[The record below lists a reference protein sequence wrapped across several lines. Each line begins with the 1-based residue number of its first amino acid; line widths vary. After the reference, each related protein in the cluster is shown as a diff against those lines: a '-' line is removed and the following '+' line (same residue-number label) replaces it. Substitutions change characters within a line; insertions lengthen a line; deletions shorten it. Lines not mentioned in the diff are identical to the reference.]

1 MIHLLGAGLRWLGRH
16 LVIFLLIVLAMWAA
30 AKIYQAYQA
39 LPALRQEVALLEAEK
54 ADLDE
59 IVADRMAEARASA
72 ERIDDL
78 ERAALER
85 RLAALRAQ
93 IATARRAA
101 GSSGGLALDL
111 ARGESGAVARRLG
124 EGLRLQLMEREEG
137 AIAARLEML
146 AGDARIGSLST
157 HVARF
162 DAQAAALRQRIARI
176 ERAHPILSQA
186 EDVAI
191 LQGLDGP
198 WRDLRQTRQALGMV
212 EARRQQ
218 VSAALQ
224 AQQRAQGALAEAFAR
239 RRAAML
245 EVTSP
250 SAALEQAID
259 DKKAELSRHWGS
271 RLWGA
276 VSPLLA
282 PALWILLLV
291 VAVPPAVKAFW
302 YFVVA
307 PYAARLRPIVI
318 APDLAEDVGWARA
331 RRGAEEP
338 IPAGSGVSRR
348 VVLLPGDELIVRP
361 EFLQSSMNRAEI
373 DSVLVLSRAIPF
385 GSLATGLIGLTR
397 IRVRKREVATLSATE
412 DMFDEIG
419 LIDVPEGA
427 GLIFKPRNLIGVIQ
441 RSDRP
446 VRIRRVWRLGHLSAW
461 LRLQLRFL
469 VFEGPAT
476 LVVKGARGVA
486 LEPSRN
492 GRRIAG
498 AATLGWS
505 AGLAYSVQ
513 RSETFLAYLMGK
525 QSLFNDG
532 FEGARGIVVY
542 EEVPRAGARGLLGRG
557 LEGLGDGLLKAIGL

>member
-1 MIHLLGAGLRWLGRH
+1 MIRLLGAGLRWLGRH
-16 LVIFLLIVLAMWAA
+16 VVIFALVVLALWVA
-30 AKIYQAYQA
+30 AKIFQAYQS
-39 LPALRQEVALLEAEK
+39 LPALRQDVAMLESQKSA
-54 ADLDE
+54 LDD
-59 IVADRMAEARASA
+59 IVAARMAEARASA

-85 RLAALRAQ
+85 RLAALRVQ
-93 IATARRAA
+93 IARSRRAE
-101 GSSGGLALDL
+101 GSRAGLALDL
-111 ARGESGAVARRLG
+111 ARGEGGAVARQLG
-124 EGLRLQLMEREEG
+124 EGLRLQLMEREE
-137 AIAARLEML
+137 ATITARLEMI
-146 AGDARIGSLST
+146 AGEARLGNLSG
-157 HVARF
+157 HVTRL
-162 DAQAAALRQRIARI
+162 DAQAAALRRRISEI
-176 ERAHPILSQA
+176 EQAHPILSRA

-198 WRDLRQTRQALGMV
+198 WRALSQTRQALREV
-212 EARRQQ
+212 EAGR
-218 VSAALQ
+218 
-224 AQQRAQGALAEAFAR
+224 QRAGEALAAQKRAQSALAERFVR
-239 RRAAML
+239 SRAAML
-245 EVTSP
+245 DLVSP
-250 SAALEQAID
+250 SALLQQAID
-259 DKKAELSRHWGS
+259 EKKAELSRHWGS

-276 VSPLLA
+276 MAPLLG
-282 PALWILLLV
+282 PALWIMLLV
-291 VAVPPAVKAFW
+291 VAVPPAVKALW

-307 PYAARLRPIVI
+307 PFAARLRPIII
-318 APDLAEDVGWARA
+318 APDLAQDIGWARA
-331 RRGAEEP
+331 RPGEEEP
-338 IPAGSGVSRR
+338 PAAGSGVSRR

-361 EFLQSSMNRAEI
+361 EFLQSSMNQAEI

-412 DMFDEIG
+412 DLFDEIG
-419 LIDVPEGA
+419 LIDIPEGA

-469 VFEGPAT
+469 VFQGPAT

-542 EEVPRAGARGLLGRG
+542 EEVPRRGARGLHGRG
-557 LEGLGDGLLKAIGL
+557 LEGLGDGLLKVIGL